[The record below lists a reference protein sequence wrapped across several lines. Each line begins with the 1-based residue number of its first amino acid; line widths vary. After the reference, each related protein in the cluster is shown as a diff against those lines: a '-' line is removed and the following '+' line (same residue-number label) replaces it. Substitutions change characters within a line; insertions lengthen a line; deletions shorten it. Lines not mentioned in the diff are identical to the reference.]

1 MFRVLIQKRIA
12 YCRAEQFYPAVTF
25 VHESTPT
32 LYRLFPRIFLLP
44 RPVLKIRHQH
54 AGTPSEVNDWKA
66 RQLRQPVDCG
76 TADTQQPGSL
86 GHVDSQRLHSVHQPS
101 PSRISNSSSKS
112 HDRALQS
119 FCAVLGRTAFP
130 CSTRRTVRSVSPVS
144 APSPRRVSP

>member
-1 MFRVLIQKRIA
+1 MFRIFIQQRVT
-12 YCRAEQFYPAVTF
+12 YCRAEQFYPAATF

-32 LYRLFPRIFLLP
+32 LYRLSSRIFLLP

-66 RQLRQPVDCG
+66 RQLRQPVHCW

-86 GHVDSQRLHSVHQPS
+86 GHVDSQRLHSVHPA
-101 PSRISNSSSKS
+101 PSRISNSSSKL

-130 CSTRRTVRSVSPVS
+130 CSTRKIVRSVSPVS